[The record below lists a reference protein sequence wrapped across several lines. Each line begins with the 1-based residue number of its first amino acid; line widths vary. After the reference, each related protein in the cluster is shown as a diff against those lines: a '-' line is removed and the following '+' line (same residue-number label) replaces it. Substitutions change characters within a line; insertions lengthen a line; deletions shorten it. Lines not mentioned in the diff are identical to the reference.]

1 MHCRSPSNQMP
12 GRDQSDQSVVM
23 IAMEMAD
30 KYMSDFIGFYPEL
43 LKNHLGTFA
52 TINQKV
58 LFAVSYKL
66 CAEVSG
72 SGWNGSTATQYC
84 DCELL
89 HNIQMIQFF
98 AEPEKSGY
106 SSQI

>member
-1 MHCRSPSNQMP
+1 MHCRFPSNQMP
-12 GRDQSDQSVVM
+12 GRNQSDQSVVM

-30 KYMSDFIGFYPEL
+30 KYMSDLIDFDPEL
-43 LKNHLGTFA
+43 LKYHLSTFA

-72 SGWNGSTATQYC
+72 SRWNGSTATQYC

-89 HNIQMIQFF
+89 HNN
-98 AEPEKSGY
+98 
-106 SSQI
+106 